1 MASAQGTPWVWFNS
15 GDEVF
20 PAMLEAIGA
29 ARVSIRLESYIF
41 SGDTIG
47 RSFLGALIEAR
58 RRGVSVRVLVDAIGS
73 LTLPDSFWSPLRE
86 AGGEARF
93 FNPLN
98 LRRFEIRNH
107 RKLLVCDE
115 RVAFI
120 GGVHTAPR
128 QQGGGGAG
136 GGPGGQGRGRRS
148 GGGGRDIGVRI
159 EGTVAAELG
168 YSFDEMFELA
178 EFRHKRPARLRKPK
192 LKRAVEESAT
202 EMLLLGGPGRGRN
215 PIKRRLLSDL
225 SEASDIRVM
234 AAYFL
239 PTGRLRRLLIRRAR
253 RGGRVQLILPS
264 RSDVPLAQLATQ
276 SLYRR
281 LLKAGVEIHE
291 YQPQILHAKLLVMD
305 DIVYAGSAN
314 LDPRSLSINY
324 ELMVR
329 FHDFTAATQARR
341 LFDDAQK
348 QSRRVELAELKGRG
362 TFWMR
367 LKRRWAHFLL
377 ARVDPYIARRQWRAL
392 PD

>member
-120 GGVHTAPR
+120 GGFNIAPEYE
-128 QQGGGGAG
+128 GDGVT
-136 GGPGGQGRGRRS
+136 RGW
-148 GGGGRDIGVRI
+148 RDIGVRI

>member
-1 MASAQGTPWVWFNS
+1 
-15 GDEVF
+15 
-20 PAMLEAIGA
+20 MLEAIGA

-120 GGVHTAPR
+120 GGFNIAPEYE
-128 QQGGGGAG
+128 GDGVT
-136 GGPGGQGRGRRS
+136 RGW
-148 GGGGRDIGVRI
+148 RDIGVRI